1 MKEKGSEEDSGIPAK
16 PIKGV
21 SRGYKKS
28 VTMSG
33 EMQQGDRI
41 EVKEGER
48 GVRHRKVIELQAR
61 V

>member
-21 SRGYKKS
+21 SRGNKKG

-41 EVKEGER
+41 EVKEGGEGCVTGR
-48 GVRHRKVIELQAR
+48 
-61 V
+61 